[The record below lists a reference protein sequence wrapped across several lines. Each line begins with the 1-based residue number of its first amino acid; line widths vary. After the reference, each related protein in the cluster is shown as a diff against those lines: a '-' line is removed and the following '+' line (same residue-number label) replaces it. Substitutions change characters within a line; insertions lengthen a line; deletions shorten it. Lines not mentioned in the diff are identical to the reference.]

1 MTLPGHGRGTLR
13 GGGGVRPTSTSTKLF
28 GVVLSSGGPPATG
41 APPRRRRWPAP
52 KRSIHNDDVQAY
64 GSALPPPAVKPD
76 IVDGTSTSARPVDG
90 DDVIEAPAPRPVAG
104 VKKHIGLHVYYRFA
118 CSHLTQA
125 RVYREKENHVNLY
138 AVLLRFL
145 RLLLHTILKHPDYR
159 TDNSSV
165 KFFIEKTLLEVIGEL
180 EYLKPIVQQK
190 RQQQQRN
197 QQEKT
202 TEDNIG
208 TIGCKWYYVVT
219 AKVPAKL
226 NQDDLDG
233 HSSTSQ
239 YSPTNSHDSRCSV
252 SVEENEFSSSSEEE
266 FPRVES
272 IPKQISSMSFHST
285 QGHGISDCSPYRMV
299 YVPEELIS
307 RFLNEAVENTT
318 KSLET
323 CGIIAGTLRV
333 DMDVKYFIATD
344 LIIPKQESTS
354 YSREATNEEEI
365 LDIFEQLGSPS
376 HLGWIHTHPTQE
388 CFMSSVDLHN
398 HYSNQKDLR
407 EAFAIVVAP
416 SKREQN
422 IFHLTVPDGMDEIGD
437 CDDRGFHPHDR
448 TTYEECSHV
457 KWDSTISL
465 HNVVDL
471 REC

>member
-1 MTLPGHGRGTLR
+1 MA
-13 GGGGVRPTSTSTKLF
+13 VRCHRRPSSRTSST
-28 GVVLSSGGPPATG
+28 
-41 APPRRRRWPAP
+41 
-52 KRSIHNDDVQAY
+52 
-64 GSALPPPAVKPD
+64 
-76 IVDGTSTSARPVDG
+76 ARPVDG

-208 TIGCKWYYVVT
+208 SATEPLNLTGNNAEIVRTFQHTTSSNKPQPLDASGTTSSLQKVEPIIHSD
-219 AKVPAKL
+219 APILKDLVPAKL

-272 IPKQISSMSFHST
+272 IPKQISSMYFHST

>member
-1 MTLPGHGRGTLR
+1 MA
-13 GGGGVRPTSTSTKLF
+13 VRCHRRPSSRTSST
-28 GVVLSSGGPPATG
+28 
-41 APPRRRRWPAP
+41 
-52 KRSIHNDDVQAY
+52 
-64 GSALPPPAVKPD
+64 
-76 IVDGTSTSARPVDG
+76 ARPVDG

-208 TIGCKWYYVVT
+208 SATEPLNLTGNNAEIVRTFQHTTSSNKPQPLDASGTTSSLQKVEPIIHSD
-219 AKVPAKL
+219 APILKDLVPAKL

-252 SVEENEFSSSSEEE
+252 S
-266 FPRVES
+266 
-272 IPKQISSMSFHST
+272 
-285 QGHGISDCSPYRMV
+285 
-299 YVPEELIS
+299 PEELIS

-376 HLGWIHTHPTQE
+376 HLGWIH
-388 CFMSSVDLHN
+388 
-398 HYSNQKDLR
+398 Y
-407 EAFAIVVAP
+407 
-416 SKREQN
+416 
-422 IFHLTVPDGMDEIGD
+422 
-437 CDDRGFHPHDR
+437 
-448 TTYEECSHV
+448 
-457 KWDSTISL
+457 
-465 HNVVDL
+465 
-471 REC
+471 

>member
-1 MTLPGHGRGTLR
+1 
-13 GGGGVRPTSTSTKLF
+13 
-28 GVVLSSGGPPATG
+28 
-41 APPRRRRWPAP
+41 
-52 KRSIHNDDVQAY
+52 

-90 DDVIEAPAPRPVAG
+90 DDVIKAPAPRPVAG

-180 EYLKPIVQQK
+180 EYLKSIVQQK

-208 TIGCKWYYVVT
+208 SATEPLNLTGNNAEIVRTFQHTTSSNKPQPLDASGTTSSLQKVEPIIHSD
-219 AKVPAKL
+219 APILKDLVPAKL

-266 FPRVES
+266 FPHVES

-354 YSREATNEEEI
+354 YSCEATNEEEI

-465 HNVVDL
+465 HNMVDL

>member
-28 GVVLSSGGPPATG
+28 GVVLSSGGPPTTG

-208 TIGCKWYYVVT
+208 SATEPLNLTGNNAETVRTFQHTTSSNKPQPLDASGTTSSLQKVEPIIHSDAPILKDL
-219 AKVPAKL
+219 VPAKL

-266 FPRVES
+266 FPHVES

-299 YVPEELIS
+299 YV
-307 RFLNEAVENTT
+307 
-318 KSLET
+318 
-323 CGIIAGTLRV
+323 
-333 DMDVKYFIATD
+333 DVKYFIATD

-354 YSREATNEEEI
+354 YSCEATNEEEI

-398 HYSNQKDLR
+398 HYSYQKDLR

-416 SKREQN
+416 SKQ
-422 IFHLTVPDGMDEIGD
+422 
-437 CDDRGFHPHDR
+437 
-448 TTYEECSHV
+448 
-457 KWDSTISL
+457 
-465 HNVVDL
+465 
-471 REC
+471 